1 MSAKAKNPSAVKMV
15 APGVKTVLRRCAY
28 VLTYGQHVSN
38 MILTHD
44 CIVSS
49 LAELALSFVG
59 SDKWRLDQEIV
70 RISYW

>member
-1 MSAKAKNPSAVKMV
+1 MPRQKNPSAVKMV
-15 APGVKTVLRRCAY
+15 ASRVKNALRKCAY
-28 VLTYGQHVSN
+28 VLTYDQHVSN

-59 SDKWRLDQEIV
+59 SGKWRLDQEIV
-70 RISYW
+70 RIRYW